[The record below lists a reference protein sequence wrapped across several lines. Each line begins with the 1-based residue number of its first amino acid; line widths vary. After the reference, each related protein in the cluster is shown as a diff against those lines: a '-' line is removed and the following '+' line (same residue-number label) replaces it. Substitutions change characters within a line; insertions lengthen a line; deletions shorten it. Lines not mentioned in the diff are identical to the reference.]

1 MRSTELLLVVL
12 LEACDRSAALD
23 QAQVTQL
30 AHRWLDAYGQCDA
43 GKLTTLLAD
52 GFVSFE
58 GDFIQERG
66 ELLDVL
72 RSRREHGRALGVTTY
87 REQRVWI
94 GEAANIYSGHLIER
108 SASGDTTSVRDG
120 WYTLVFTS
128 TKAGWKA
135 SSMQWVANEGAAD
148 EQQWDEI
155 YREQRPV
162 NPEPNAWLAE
172 IAATLEP
179 GAALDVGVGA
189 GRNSVYLASKGWRV
203 TGIDVAEVG
212 LQRAREAA
220 AARHVTIE
228 TVHADEGRW
237 DWGARRWDL
246 IALIYMGCDDELV
259 SKVRQ
264 SLKPGGV
271 IVMERYHVD
280 SSARLGTTPD
290 ALARLFDRDFQILR
304 NEVVEDNADW
314 SDHPEQRM
322 KLIRFAARRK

>member
-1 MRSTELLLVVL
+1 MRFRGWLLIVVL
-12 LEACDRSAALD
+12 GACGRSASLD

-30 AHRWLDAYGQCDA
+30 AHQWLEAYGHCDA
-43 GKLTTLLAD
+43 DKLTPLLAD

-58 GDFIQERG
+58 ADLIQERG

-72 RSRREHGRALGVTTY
+72 RSRRAHGRAIAGATY

-94 GEAANIYSGHLIER
+94 GEAADVYSGHLIEP
-108 SASGDTTSVRDG
+108 AVSGDTTTARDG
-120 WYTLVFTS
+120 WYTLVFTA

-135 SSMQWVANEGAAD
+135 ASMQWVANEGAA
-148 EQQWDEI
+148 EERRWDDI

-172 IAATLEP
+172 MAATLKP

-203 TGIDVAEVG
+203 TGIDVADVG

-220 AARHVTIE
+220 AAQHVTIE

-237 DWGARRWDL
+237 DWGTRRWDL

-259 SKVRQ
+259 TKARR

-271 IVMERYHVD
+271 IVMERYHID
-280 SSARLGTTPD
+280 SSARLGTTPA
-290 ALARLFDRDFQILR
+290 ALAQLFDRDFQILR
-304 NEVVEDNADW
+304 NEVVEDTADW
-314 SDHPEQRM
+314 TDHPERRM
-322 KLIRFAARRK
+322 KLVRFAARKK